1 MPLNTFSAPR
11 RTHVQLDPSAF
22 LANPELIK
30 ALEKRATPFT
40 CDEDRVL
47 FRQGDLPVGLF
58 IVHNGEATLSMDSGE
73 KENVFSCQVTAGSVL
88 GVPGLIGNQPY
99 SLTAMAQSGAQVSFI
114 AREDFNALMQSEQP
128 LMLMVLQVLAAEVR
142 SARLALTQL

>member
-1 MPLNTFSAPR
+1 M
-11 RTHVQLDPSAF
+11 QLDPSAF
-22 LANPELIK
+22 LADPELIE
-30 ALEKRATPFT
+30 ALDQRATRFT

-47 FRQGDLPVGLF
+47 FRQGDQPVGLF
-58 IVHNGEATLSMDSGE
+58 IIHNGEASLSMNPGTSE
-73 KENVFSCQVTAGSVL
+73 KVFSCQSTAGSLL

-99 SLTAMAQSGAQVSFI
+99 SLTAVANRGAEISFI
-114 AREDFNALMQSEQP
+114 AREDFNALIQSEQP